1 MEVVMKAKMFLM
13 SLLMFFGSYANA
25 STVLVGNG
33 VSWTTSIEG
42 VGTQTGEIRLMA
54 DTSGADFKGGLDAY
68 LAGIGIKD
76 IGGLFTITSI
86 DLLGWDDNNDE
97 LSAAGKACD
106 SGTSSAAN
114 RACAFAGTPGDRVL
128 SSTGPLTIVIGVAL
142 TTGALNNNFH
152 FKVRWEDLAGN
163 KVGSLISDDLTAVP
177 LPAAVWLFGSALM
190 GLTVVARRRDRKA
203 PLVA

>member
-1 MEVVMKAKMFLM
+1 VVFLAANGGCYE
-13 SLLMFFGSYANA
+13 SKDVFNEFVDVFWLLRKRINRARGQWGF
-25 STVLVGNG
+25 V
-33 VSWTTSIEG
+33 
-42 VGTQTGEIRLMA
+42 
-54 DTSGADFKGGLDAY
+54 DDHAY

-114 RACAFAGTPGDRVL
+114 RACAFAGTPDDRVL

-142 TTGALNNNFH
+142 TTGALDNNFH